1 MASPETGVDET
12 GVDQTGVDAGFRQR
26 VVQTACDLLLLL
38 LERDEPVTEGMRL
51 MDELMVSSLLGL
63 ELLLRLEEQLD
74 VQIDV
79 ELMDQDQIATVGDLA
94 TFVAGHS
101 RPL

>member
-1 MASPETGVDET
+1 MALPETGVDPE
-12 GVDQTGVDAGFRQR
+12 VRQR
-26 VVQTACDLLLLL
+26 VVQATTDTLAVL

-74 VQIDV
+74 IQIDV
-79 ELMDQDQIATVGDLA
+79 ELMDQDQIHTVGDLA
-94 TFVAGHS
+94 TFVAGHH
-101 RPL
+101 RPA

>member
-1 MASPETGVDET
+1 MASPET
-12 GVDQTGVDAGFRQR
+12 GVDQTGVDGTGVDAQFRKQ
-26 VVQTACDLLLLL
+26 VVQTACDLLILL
-38 LERDEPVTEGMRL
+38 LERDEPVTEDMRL

-74 VQIDV
+74 IQIDV
-79 ELMDQDQIATVGDLA
+79 ELMDQDQIVTVGDLA